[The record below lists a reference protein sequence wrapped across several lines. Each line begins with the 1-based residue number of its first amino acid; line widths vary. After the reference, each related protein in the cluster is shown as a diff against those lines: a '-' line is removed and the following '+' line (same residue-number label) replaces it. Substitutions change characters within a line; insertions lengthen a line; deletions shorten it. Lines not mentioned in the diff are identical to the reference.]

1 MLVAGPLADHHGH
14 RPVLVAMHALRVLSQ
29 LAAAAATEPP
39 QLLAV
44 AVLFGLSSFR
54 PGRAGSWPRRASR

>member
-44 AVLFGLSSFR
+44 AVLLGLSSF
-54 PGRAGSWPRRASR
+54 PR